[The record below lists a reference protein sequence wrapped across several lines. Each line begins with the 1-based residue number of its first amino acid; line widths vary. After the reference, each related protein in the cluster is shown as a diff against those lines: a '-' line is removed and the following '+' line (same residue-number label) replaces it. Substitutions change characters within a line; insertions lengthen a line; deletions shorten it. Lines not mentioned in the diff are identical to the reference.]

1 MKKLML
7 LGGSRYAL
15 PVIESAHKLG
25 LYVITCDY
33 LPDNIAHKYS
43 DQYCN
48 VSIIDKDAVLKVAQE
63 LQIDGIMSFA
73 CDPGVVTAAYV
84 AEKMGLPSCGSYEA
98 VSILQNKA
106 RFRRFLTDN
115 GFNVPKIHSYYT
127 VEDAIREKDI
137 IEYPVIVKPVDS
149 AGSKGVTRVNS
160 PNELLAAVERAFDY
174 SIGDQIIIEDF
185 LEKVGYSSD
194 TDCFSIDGKL
204 QFVSFN
210 SQRFDESS
218 GNPYAPAAFSWPS
231 SMPPEVENIL
241 TEEIQRVITLLNLGS
256 SIYNVETRLATNGK
270 PYIMEISPRG
280 GGNRLAECLRYATG
294 VDLIDGAVRV
304 AMGMPIE
311 NISQKPYSGHWA
323 EVVLHSENDG
333 AFLDLWISDEIK
345 DCVVEKDLWVQK
357 GDKVFGFDSANKA
370 IGTLILQ
377 FEEESYLEEIMKN
390 ISEYVKVITED

>member
-1 MKKLML
+1 MKKLMI

-15 PVIESAHKLG
+15 PVIEAAHKLG

-48 VSIIDKDAVLKVAQE
+48 VSIIDKEAVLKIAKE
-63 LQIDGIMSFA
+63 LKIDGIMSFA

-84 AEKMGLPSCGSYEA
+84 AEKMGLPSCGTYES

-106 RFRRFLTDN
+106 KFRNFLKDN
-115 GFNVPKIHSYYT
+115 GFNVPRIYPYST
-127 VEDAIREKDI
+127 VEDAMRDREI

-149 AGSKGVTRVNS
+149 AGSKGVTRVD
-160 PNELLAAVERAFDY
+160 AAVRLEAAVKHAFEY
-174 SIGDQIIIEDF
+174 SFKKEIIIEDF
-185 LEKVGYSSD
+185 LEKDGFSSD

-204 QFVSFN
+204 VFASFN

-218 GNPYAPAAFSWPS
+218 DNPYAPAAYSWPS
-231 SMPPEVENIL
+231 SMPENVEKEL
-241 TEEIQRVITLLNLGS
+241 THEIQRVIELLNLKN

-294 VDLIDGAVRV
+294 VDLIEGAVRA
-304 AMGMPIE
+304 AMGMPI
-311 NISQKPYSGHWA
+311 NCVSQKPYVGHWA
-323 EVVLHSENDG
+323 EIVLHSEANGRYDG
-333 AFLDLWISDEIK
+333 LWISDEIK
-345 DCVVEKDLWVQK
+345 DNVVEEDVWVSK
-357 GDKVFGFDSANKA
+357 GDIVYGFDSANKA
-370 IGTLILQ
+370 IGTLIFQ
-377 FEEESYLEEIMKN
+377 FNTLDNLETVMN
-390 ISEYVKVITED
+390 DISKYVRVITT